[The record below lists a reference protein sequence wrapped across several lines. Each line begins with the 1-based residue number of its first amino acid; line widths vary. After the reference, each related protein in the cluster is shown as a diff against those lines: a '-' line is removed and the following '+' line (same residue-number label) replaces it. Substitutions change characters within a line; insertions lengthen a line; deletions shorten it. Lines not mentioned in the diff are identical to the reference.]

1 MELLK
6 TLTPAETYFLVHK
19 AEMSQKQFLRFT
31 LMDLILKDVLSLI
44 EIEKNNVKYPYLLA
58 GANFATYSP
67 KSYEVSFLSACKFD
81 EGNQTSLKN
90 YITIILPLTKRY
102 KRQIAQTPH
111 MEGYFYRTWLQRNL
125 IGGYSYTIA
134 GAQTATELK
143 DFLKNANEK
152 YTAEGID
159 TETRKRIG
167 NNIILFTGFS
177 SKDLTVFDEEMKRK
191 ETAGTITGGD
201 TDVGTG
207 WWYFD
212 SGASNGFDAD
222 YGSASDSSGD
232 SSGDGDS
239 GCSGCG
245 GCGGGD

>member
-31 LMDLILKDVLSLI
+31 LMDLILKGILNIV
-44 EIEKNNVKYPYLLA
+44 EIEKDNVKYPYMLA
-58 GANFATYSP
+58 GVNFATYTP
-67 KSYEVSFLSACKFD
+67 KPYEESFLRACKFD
-81 EGNQTSLKN
+81 EGYQTSLKN

-111 MEGYFYRTWLQRNL
+111 MGGYFYRTWLQRNL
-125 IGGYSYTIA
+125 IGGYSYTNV
-134 GAQTATELK
+134 GAQAATELK
-143 DFLKNANEK
+143 DLLKNANDE
-152 YTAEGID
+152 YHINGEV
-159 TETRKRIG
+159 TEAKKLLG
-167 NNIILFTGFS
+167 NNIILLTGFS
-177 SKDLTVFDEEMKRK
+177 SQDLTVFDEELKRK

-201 TDVGTG
+201 TGIG

-212 SGASNGFDAD
+212 SGVSNGFDAD